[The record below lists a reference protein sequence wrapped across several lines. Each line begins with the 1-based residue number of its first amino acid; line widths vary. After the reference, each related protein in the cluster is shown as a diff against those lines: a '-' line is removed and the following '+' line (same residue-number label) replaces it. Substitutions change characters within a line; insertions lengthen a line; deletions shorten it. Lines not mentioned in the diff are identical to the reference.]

1 MLLIKESDLFS
12 DGRVEIMNDTDD
24 TPMKICADDSWG
36 QPEVDVVCKQLGFE
50 GAGNGDSLF
59 YSK

>member
-12 DGRVEIMNDTDD
+12 DGRVEIMNATDN
-24 TPMKICADDSWG
+24 TTIKICADDNWG

-50 GAGNGDSLF
+50 GAGNGDSF
-59 YSK
+59 FHSK